1 METKIARL
9 FAVADGGGVR
19 QGLVQASASW
29 VLAAWAVAV
38 FLQPESRDGH
48 FD

>member
-29 VLAAWAVAV
+29 ALAAWAVAA
-38 FLQPESRDGH
+38 FLQRESRDGH